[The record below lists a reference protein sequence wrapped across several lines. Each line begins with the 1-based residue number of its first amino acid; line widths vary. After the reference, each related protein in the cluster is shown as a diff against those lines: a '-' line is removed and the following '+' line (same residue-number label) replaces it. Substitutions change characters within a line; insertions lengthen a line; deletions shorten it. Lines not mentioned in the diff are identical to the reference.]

1 MAAVTLKL
9 SARDAGYLI
18 QMLDAVAAASRDIEP
33 RKCGACL
40 GSDGRL
46 DVPCKQC
53 NKTGLVPNS
62 VEVARAQ
69 ALRNAGPFGD
79 FKSNRTF
86 ALRIGATLL
95 SAKNIADAHNE

>member
-18 QMLDAVAAASRDIEP
+18 QMLDAVAAASQDFEP
-33 RKCGACL
+33 VKCSTCL

-46 DVPCKQC
+46 DVPCKRC
-53 NKTGLVPNS
+53 DKTGFLPNS
-62 VEVARAQ
+62 VEVKRAQ
-69 ALRNAGPFGD
+69 SLRNAGPFGD

-86 ALRIGATLL
+86 ALRVGATLL